1 MRHPDLIGAVVIF
14 LFGLLAIAAALTT
27 PDPGFGVVG
36 PGVLAAWLGGLVLV
50 TAVWLG
56 ATALRATNATVLAPV
71 DTRPLVLSVVAIAV
85 YFALFVRIGFL
96 ITSPA
101 YLMVESYILGS
112 RRYRRDAIAAVLFT
126 AAMEVVFVR
135 LLGVQL
141 PRGILPF

>member
-14 LFGLLAIAAALTT
+14 LFGLVAIVAALTT

-56 ATALRATNATVLAPV
+56 VTALRAVDAPRLV
-71 DTRPLVLSVVAIAV
+71 AIEVGPLVLSIIAIVV
-85 YFALFVRIGFL
+85 YFALFVRLGFML
-96 ITSPA
+96 TSAA
-101 YLMVESYILGS
+101 YLIVESHILGS
-112 RRYRRDAIAAVLFT
+112 RRYRRDAIAAVLFV
-126 AAMEVVFVR
+126 AAMDVVFIR